1 MTVVLCLV
9 SAGLSSTGSVLAK
22 LAFSPAGQS
31 AASAL
36 LCPSDPA
43 SSSSCVQV
51 GVAHRL
57 APTGGSRVCVCVAM
71 QTVQWAY
78 TVLLVASMLAC
89 NVLGISFLVKSMNA
103 LGTTAATTVISSLQF
118 FLSGL
123 YGRVLFGELVSPL
136 WTAGIVIT
144 LVGVAL
150 ITRATTAKDKVQ

>member
-43 SSSSCVQV
+43 SSSSCV
-51 GVAHRL
+51 
-57 APTGGSRVCVCVAM
+57 